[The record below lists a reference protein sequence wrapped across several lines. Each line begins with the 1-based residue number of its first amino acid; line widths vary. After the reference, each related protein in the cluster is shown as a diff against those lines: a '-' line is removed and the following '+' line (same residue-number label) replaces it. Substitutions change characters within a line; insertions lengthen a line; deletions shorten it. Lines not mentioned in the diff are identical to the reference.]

1 MKYGQPKT
9 RGGRIGYACLWGVT
23 CLILAAMVTAPIVM
37 FVHTYG
43 SDWWE
48 LIFILYIAMI
58 PLYLQLL
65 ALLKAAHYLVRRR
78 MGAAE
83 PSCFGD
89 VCHALYAFLGAQC
102 LWLVYTLLG
111 DEGLFN
117 WHGAE
122 VLYYLSG
129 VAILILG
136 AVDLICAA
144 VQRCRKKQQKR
155 ATALEADRL
164 EWEQKLT

>member
-9 RGGRIGYACLWGVT
+9 RGGRIGYICLWVVT
-23 CLILAAMVTAPIVM
+23 CLILAAMVATPIVM

-65 ALLKAAHYLVRRR
+65 ALLKAAHYLARRR
-78 MGAAE
+78 MGAAD

-111 DEGLFN
+111 DVGLFN

-122 VLYYLSG
+122 ILYYLSG

-136 AVDLICAA
+136 AVDLTHAVIQKHRRGKQARTAA
-144 VQRCRKKQQKR
+144 L
-155 ATALEADRL
+155 AADRL
-164 EWEQKLT
+164 EWEQIFD